1 MLKSMTGYGRGEGE
15 SGLGKVLVES
25 RSVNHRY
32 SDINIRL
39 PKRLAIFE
47 NRIKEIIRSQVSR
60 GRIDVSIKLDA
71 LGGEKFQLQ
80 VDSNLAEQYFQALL
94 SLKDKFQL
102 RGEITLELL
111 AGAKD
116 LISAKEEIGDIE
128 PYWLEIVPIL
138 KRALQEMDEMKCS
151 EGNALAKD
159 IQTRLERITQE
170 QKEIKAQLPS
180 YVEAFL
186 IRLRERLQSLLGG
199 IEVEPGRLQQ
209 EIALLAERTD
219 ITEEIVRA
227 ESHLQQFGLLLKGE
241 EPVGRKMDFLLQ
253 EIHREVNTVS
263 AKANDAEISQK
274 VVEIKSELEKIRE
287 QVQNIE

>member
-15 SGLGKVLVES
+15 SGMGKVLVES

-71 LGGEKFQLQ
+71 LGGEKLQLQ
-80 VDSNLAEQYFQALL
+80 VDSTLAEQYFQALL

-116 LISAKEEIGDIE
+116 LISAKEEVGDIE

-151 EGNALAKD
+151 EGSALAKD
-159 IQTRLERITQE
+159 IQNRLERITQ
-170 QKEIKAQLPS
+170 QLKEIKAQLPS
-180 YVEAFL
+180 YVEAYR

-199 IEVEPGRLQQ
+199 IDVDPIRLQQ

-227 ESHLQQFGLLLKGE
+227 ESHLSQFALLFNEKE
-241 EPVGRKMDFLLQ
+241 SVGRKMDFLLQ

>member
-15 SGLGKVLVES
+15 SGMGRALVES

-71 LGGEKFQLQ
+71 LGGEKLQLQ

-94 SLKDKFQL
+94 SLKDKFHL

-116 LISAKEEIGDIE
+116 LISPKEEVGDIE
-128 PYWLEIVPIL
+128 PYWLEIAPIL

-151 EGNALAKD
+151 EGNALVKD
-159 IQTRLERITQE
+159 IQTRLERITRQL
-170 QKEIKAQLPS
+170 KEIKAQLPS
-180 YVEAFL
+180 YVEAYQN
-186 IRLRERLQSLLGG
+186 RLRERLQSLLGG
-199 IEVEPGRLQQ
+199 IEVDPVRLQQ

-227 ESHLQQFGLLLKGE
+227 ESHLSQFTLLLNEKE
-241 EPVGRKMDFLLQ
+241 SVGRKMDFLLQ
-253 EIHREVNTVS
+253 EIYREVNTVS

-287 QVQNIE
+287 QAQNIE

>member
-1 MLKSMTGYGRGEGE
+1 MTGYGRGEGE

-32 SDINIRL
+32 SDINIRF

-47 NRIKEIIRSQVSR
+47 NRIKEIIRSQILR

-80 VDSNLAEQYFQALL
+80 VDSNLADQYFQALL

-116 LISAKEEIGDIE
+116 LISAKEEVGDIE

-151 EGNALAKD
+151 EGNALVKD
-159 IQTRLERITQE
+159 IQTRLERITRQL
-170 QKEIKAQLPS
+170 KEIKAQLPS
-180 YVEAFL
+180 YVEAYQN
-186 IRLRERLQSLLGG
+186 RLRERLQSLLGG
-199 IEVEPGRLQQ
+199 IEVDPGRLQQ

-219 ITEEIVRA
+219 ITEEIVRT
-227 ESHLQQFGLLLKGE
+227 ESHLSQFALLFNEKE
-241 EPVGRKMDFLLQ
+241 SVGRKMDFLLQ

-263 AKANDAEISQK
+263 AKANDAEISRK
-274 VVEIKSELEKIRE
+274 VVEIKSELEKVRE
-287 QVQNIE
+287 QAQNIE

>member
-15 SGLGKVLVES
+15 TALGKVTLES
-25 RSVNHRY
+25 RSVNHRF

-47 NRIKEIIRSQVSR
+47 SRIKEIVRSKVFR

-71 LGGEKFQLQ
+71 AAGEKLQLQ
-80 VDSNLAEQYFQALL
+80 VDFPLAEQYVQALL
-94 SLKDKFQL
+94 ALKDKFQL
-102 RGEITLELL
+102 KGEITLELL
-111 AGAKD
+111 AEAKD
-116 LISAKEEIGDIE
+116 LISAKEEVGDIE
-128 PYWLEIVPIL
+128 PYWLEIVPVL
-138 KRALQEMDEMKCS
+138 KRSLQEMDEMKCS
-151 EGNALAKD
+151 EGNALSKD
-159 IQTRLERITQE
+159 IRIRVDRIIE
-170 QKEIKAQLPS
+170 QLKEIKMQIPS
-180 YVEAFL
+180 YVNAYQN
-186 IRLRERLQSLLGG
+186 RLRERLRSLLDG
-199 IEVEPGRLQQ
+199 IDVDPGRLQQ

-227 ESHLQQFGLLLKGE
+227 ESHLGQFMLLFAGNDS
-241 EPVGRKMDFLLQ
+241 VGRKMDFLIQ

-274 VVEIKSELEKIRE
+274 VVEIKGELEKIRE

>member
-71 LGGEKFQLQ
+71 LGGEKLQLQ
-80 VDSNLAEQYFQALL
+80 VDSTLADQYFQALL

-116 LISAKEEIGDIE
+116 LISAKEEVGDIE

-138 KRALQEMDEMKCS
+138 KRTLQEMDEMKCS

-170 QKEIKAQLPS
+170 LKEIKAQLPS
-180 YVEAFL
+180 YVVAYR
-186 IRLRERLQSLLGG
+186 IRLQERLQSLLGG
-199 IEVEPGRLQQ
+199 IEVDPGRLQQ

-227 ESHLQQFGLLLKGE
+227 ESHLSQFALLFNEKE
-241 EPVGRKMDFLLQ
+241 SVGRKMDFLLQ